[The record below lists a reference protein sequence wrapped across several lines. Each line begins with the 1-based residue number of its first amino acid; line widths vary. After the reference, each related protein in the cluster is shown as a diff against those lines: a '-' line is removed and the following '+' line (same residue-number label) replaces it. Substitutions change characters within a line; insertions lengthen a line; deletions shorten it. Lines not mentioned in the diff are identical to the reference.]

1 MCQDGFW
8 KHPSY
13 LPSLCPVPMPWRKSK
28 ELVAI
33 GPKAVPGHNPR
44 TPVSLRHVGE
54 QAAISQGRGTAK
66 RYAPGS
72 NRRGVAC
79 DRSKAYPFHWETLL
93 DQRITEPDE
102 YDWPESR
109 REAVSPAGRLTVA
122 IDGTY
127 VRADRMMG
135 LGEHHVVAGRVERDG
150 FLGGS
155 FAWVTQYPLCDDL
168 AYMKAALE
176 THGWTPESH
185 VTVLAD
191 GADGLNNLVC
201 ATTEKASRKILDW
214 FHISMGLR
222 PIEQMARGMAVVAE
236 GAQAVLLK
244 ELLETKLPNVRHQ
257 MWNGQWHAALDR
269 MGDIYRASAHLQ
281 KCSPASDADRVRRFR
296 EHLVKV
302 RDYLCPQ
309 LVGADQPRP

>member
-1 MCQDGFW
+1 MGRRQFLGTT
-8 KHPSY
+8 PELQY
-13 LPSLCPVPMPWRKSK
+13 LYATWGSKLPYRKAAALLRDMLPVPTEGVSHATVRRHTLS
-28 ELVAI
+28 I
-33 GPKAVPGHNPR
+33 G
-44 TPVSLRHVGE
+44 
-54 QAAISQGRGTAK
+54 
-66 RYAPGS
+66 
-72 NRRGVAC
+72 
-79 DRSKAYPFHWETLL
+79 TLL

-109 REAVSPAGRLTVA
+109 REAVSPADRLTVA

-135 LGEHHVVAGRVERDG
+135 LGEHLVVAGRVERDG
-150 FLGGS
+150 LLGGS